1 MQNLQ
6 ADLEALLGEDAAL
19 VDEAGKLIKNA
30 VIDRATRLDAGF
42 LARLLGSAPIRT
54 HFFTDVG
61 GTQVFDKVKFAEFVS
76 NKAFLPDSY
85 TAFRN
90 RIGLTDNQ
98 GRYLKDSRDVVLAWP
113 YKDCVLEGGM
123 TREDTKRDELFWNT
137 TLAPDDI
144 TRLFEPK
151 ALTGFERWDAEAV
164 AAGKAKPVGTIRP
177 DDNLLIKGNNL
188 LALHSL
194 KERVAGIASPATHF
208 PYNA

>member
-6 ADLEALLGEDAAL
+6 ADLEALLSEDAAL

-30 VIDRATRLDAGF
+30 VIDRATRMDAGF
-42 LARLLGSAPIRT
+42 LARLLASQTIRT
-54 HFFTDVG
+54 HFFAEVG
-61 GTQVFDKVKFAEFVS
+61 TALVFDKVKFAEFVS

-90 RIGLTDNQ
+90 RIGLTDGQ

-123 TREDTKRDELFWNT
+123 TKEDSKRDELFWNT
-137 TLAPDDI
+137 TLAPDDV

-151 ALTGFERWDAEAV
+151 ALTGFLVNSARRY
-164 AAGKAKPVGTIRP
+164 AKISRITTLGTVG
-177 DDNLLIKGNNL
+177 
-188 LALHSL
+188 
-194 KERVAGIASPATHF
+194 
-208 PYNA
+208 